1 MGYIRLA
8 IVAIVLVLMLII
20 SLPFLLINL
29 IVGLFS
35 MKARDRLT
43 MLAMHIVFSVVLIL
57 SGTRIHITGYEHIEK
72 DKTYIFIGNHRSIFD
87 ILVSY
92 KLFPTITSFIAKKE
106 IKKVPVLSWWMML
119 LHDLFL
125 DRDDIKQGM
134 QIILKAIDYAKSGIN
149 ICVFPEGTRNR
160 GEEPLLP
167 FHAATFKIADKS
179 GCPIIPMT
187 MYNMSAVF
195 EDHFPSI
202 KRADVYIDFG
212 EPIYAKDLAPEDRK
226 RLSEYVRDIM
236 LVKYEELKSEHEKS
250 NVK

>member
-1 MGYIRLA
+1 MGYIRLV
-8 IVAIVLVLMLII
+8 IVGLLAVVLLIL

-29 IVGLFS
+29 IVGLFNMS
-35 MKARDRLT
+35 ARDRLT
-43 MLAMHIVFSVVLIL
+43 MLAMRIVFNIALIPT
-57 SGTRIHITGYEHIEK
+57 GIRIHVTGLENIDK
-72 DKTYIFIGNHRSIFD
+72 DTTYIFIGNHRSIVD

-92 KLFPTITSFIAKKE
+92 KLFPKITSFIAKKE
-106 IKKVPVLSWWMML
+106 IKPVPILSWWMML

-125 DRDDIKQGM
+125 DREDIKQGM
-134 QIILKAIDYAKSGIN
+134 KIILTAIEYAKSGIN

-160 GEEPLLP
+160 GEEPMLP

-195 EDHFPSI
+195 EDQFPKI
-202 KRADVYIDFG
+202 KPADVYIDFG
-212 EPIYAKDLAPEDRK
+212 DPIYVKDLAPEDKK

-236 LVKYEELKSEHEKS
+236 LVKYEELKRAHEES
-250 NVK
+250 NVN